1 MAVMWKLFS
10 LNGRPFRRAAGAA
23 LLLAGALCAVPA
35 PVWANGN
42 ASADAPAPVADPAP
56 KGTEAP
62 VRKSVRKAP
71 LKKAKPAPRARKA
84 VRKATALRPAV
95 SALQQGI
102 ALMEQDRCSAALPWL
117 RRALQEDRRSA
128 AAWYWYGLC
137 HERTGQF
144 YEAQYFYTKA
154 LECDPA
160 FEPLSRVVVYPGDG
174 SRTPLWDPKRP
185 ARVYSVPTNAQGMAT
200 IPPDAPQA
208 RKRPTRPPLDPQLP
222 KVPLYVPPEPG
233 AQPADG
239 DAWQPSLYVPPTRG
253 SALEA
258 GDAQPAYLPPSAGAL
273 PGTVEEPA
281 SVVPLPDVQPVYQ
294 PGLGVTQVPVAAAP
308 QVQGG
313 GALVYQP
320 PQPEPEQPKPAPQKP
335 RPKRKPAS
343 KKQAPV
349 KTPAKAEAEVAP
361 LKAANAPKEE
371 PAVRK
376 APELPA
382 PEPVAILPRAA
393 SADRVSQAAAAEPS
407 APASP
412 ESLPPVG
419 QRAEGA
425 QPLPPVGQKA
435 PAEDSEIR

>member
-10 LNGRPFRRAAGAA
+10 LNGRSFRRAAGAA
-23 LLLAGALCAVPA
+23 LLLAGALCVAPVPA
-35 PVWANGN
+35 RANGN
-42 ASADAPAPVADPAP
+42 ASADAPAPAEPAP
-56 KGTEAP
+56 KETEAP
-62 VRKSVRKAP
+62 VRKAVRKAP
-71 LKKAKPAPRARKA
+71 LKRAKPKA
-84 VRKATALRPAV
+84 VRKPARKTAALRPAV
-95 SALQQGI
+95 SALEQGI

-117 RRALQEDRRSA
+117 RRALQENRRSA
-128 AAWYWYGLC
+128 AAWYWYGLY

-154 LECDPA
+154 LECDPT
-160 FEPLSRVVVYPGDG
+160 FEPLARVVVYPGDG
-174 SRTPLWDPKRP
+174 SKTPLWDPRRP
-185 ARVYSVPTNAQGMAT
+185 ARVYSIPTNAQGMAT

-208 RKRPTRPPLDPQLP
+208 RKLPTRPPLDPQLP

-258 GDAQPAYLPPSAGAL
+258 GNEQPAYLPPSAGAL

-281 SVVPLPDVQPVYQ
+281 SIVPLPDVQPVYQ
-294 PGLGVTQVPVAAAP
+294 LGVTQVPVGVAP

-313 GALVYQP
+313 GAPVYQP
-320 PQPEPEQPKPAPQKP
+320 PQPEPEQPKPAPRKP
-335 RPKRKPAS
+335 RPKRKPAP

-349 KTPAKAEAEVAP
+349 KAEASP
-361 LKAANAPKEE
+361 LKAAGAPKEE

-393 SADRVSQAAAAEPS
+393 SADRVPQAAAAEPS

-412 ESLPPVG
+412 EYLPPVG
-419 QRAEGA
+419 QRVEGT

-435 PAEDSEIR
+435 PDEDSKIQ

>member
-10 LNGRPFRRAAGAA
+10 LNGRSFRRAAGAA
-23 LLLAGALCAVPA
+23 LLLAGALCVAPVPA
-35 PVWANGN
+35 RANGN
-42 ASADAPAPVADPAP
+42 TSADAPAPAEPAP
-56 KGTEAP
+56 KEAEAP
-62 VRKSVRKAP
+62 VRKAVRKAP
-71 LKKAKPAPRARKA
+71 LKRAKPKA
-84 VRKATALRPAV
+84 VRKPARKTAALRPAV
-95 SALQQGI
+95 SALEQGI

-117 RRALQEDRRSA
+117 RRALQENRRSA

-160 FEPLSRVVVYPGDG
+160 FEPLARVVVYPGDG
-174 SRTPLWDPKRP
+174 SKTPLWDPRRP
-185 ARVYSVPTNAQGMAT
+185 ARVYSIPTNAQGMAT

-208 RKRPTRPPLDPQLP
+208 RKLPTRPPLDPQLP
-222 KVPLYVPPEPG
+222 RVPLYVPPEPG

-258 GDAQPAYLPPSAGAL
+258 GDEQPAYLPPPADAL

-281 SVVPLPDVQPVYQ
+281 AVVPLPDVQPVYQ
-294 PGLGVTQVPVAAAP
+294 PGVGVTQVPFGVAP

-313 GALVYQP
+313 GAPVYQP
-320 PQPEPEQPKPAPQKP
+320 PQPQTEPEQPKPAPRKP
-335 RPKRKPAS
+335 RPKKKPAP
-343 KKQAPV
+343 KKQASV
-349 KTPAKAEAEVAP
+349 KAEVKSEASP
-361 LKAANAPKEE
+361 LKAAGAPKEE
-371 PAVRK
+371 PSVRK

-382 PEPVAILPRAA
+382 PEPVTVLPRAA
-393 SADRVSQAAAAEPS
+393 SPDRAAVTDPS

-435 PAEDSEIR
+435 LDEDSEIQ

>member
-10 LNGRPFRRAAGAA
+10 LNGRSFRRAAGAA
-23 LLLAGALCAVPA
+23 LLLAGALCAAPVPA
-35 PVWANGN
+35 RANGN
-42 ASADAPAPVADPAP
+42 ASADAPAPAEPAP
-56 KGTEAP
+56 KEAEAP
-62 VRKSVRKAP
+62 VRKAVRKAP
-71 LKKAKPAPRARKA
+71 LKKAKPKA
-84 VRKATALRPAV
+84 VRKPARKTAALRPAV
-95 SALQQGI
+95 SALEQGI

-185 ARVYSVPTNAQGMAT
+185 ARVYSIPTNAQGMAT

-208 RKRPTRPPLDPQLP
+208 RKLPTRPPLDPQLP

-258 GDAQPAYLPPSAGAL
+258 GDAQPAYLPPTAGAL

-281 SVVPLPDVQPVYQ
+281 AVVPLPDVQPVYQ
-294 PGLGVTQVPVAAAP
+294 PGLGVTQVPVAVP
-308 QVQGG
+308 QQVQRG
-313 GALVYQP
+313 GAPVYQP

-335 RPKRKPAS
+335 RPKRKPAP

-349 KTPAKAEAEVAP
+349 KTPAKAEAEAAP

-382 PEPVAILPRAA
+382 PEPVTILPRAA
-393 SADRVSQAAAAEPS
+393 SPDRVPQAAATE
-407 APASP
+407 PASP
-412 ESLPPVG
+412 EYLPPVG
-419 QRAEGA
+419 QRVEGT

-435 PAEDSEIR
+435 PDEDSEIR

>member
-1 MAVMWKLFS
+1 M
-10 LNGRPFRRAAGAA
+10 
-23 LLLAGALCAVPA
+23 PA
-35 PVWANGN
+35 I
-42 ASADAPAPVADPAP
+42 
-56 KGTEAP
+56 
-62 VRKSVRKAP
+62 
-71 LKKAKPAPRARKA
+71 
-84 VRKATALRPAV
+84 
-95 SALQQGI
+95 SALEQGI

-117 RRALQEDRRSA
+117 RRALQENRRSA

-154 LECDPA
+154 LECDPT

-174 SRTPLWDPKRP
+174 SKTPLWDPKRP
-185 ARVYSVPTNAQGMAT
+185 ARVYAIPTNAQGVAT

-208 RKRPTRPPLDPQLP
+208 RKLPTRPPLDPQLP

-258 GDAQPAYLPPSAGAL
+258 GDEQPAYLPPPADAL

-281 SVVPLPDVQPVYQ
+281 AVVPLPDVQPVYQ
-294 PGLGVTQVPVAAAP
+294 PGVGVTQVPVGVAP

-313 GALVYQP
+313 GAPVYQP
-320 PQPEPEQPKPAPQKP
+320 PQPEPEQPKPAPRKP
-335 RPKRKPAS
+335 RPKKKPAP
-343 KKQAPV
+343 KKQA
-349 KTPAKAEAEVAP
+349 PAKAEAAP
-361 LKAANAPKEE
+361 LKAAGAPKEE
-371 PAVRK
+371 PSVRK

-382 PEPVAILPRAA
+382 PEPVTVLPRAA
-393 SADRVSQAAAAEPS
+393 SPDRAPESTAAEPS

-412 ESLPPVG
+412 EYLPPVG
-419 QRAEGA
+419 QRVEGS

-435 PAEDSEIR
+435 PDKDSEIQ